1 MASTMT
7 HVVTVV
13 GFVLFINCF
22 NVGYAKSSRVGEYIK
37 NITIKHVPLII
48 NVALRHKI
56 HHVHPLNILLPQH
69 RD

>member
-22 NVGYAKSSRVGEYIK
+22 NVGYAKSSRVGEYINNYHK
-37 NITIKHVPLII
+37 KTRRTNYQC
-48 NVALRHKI
+48 LRFTKFYANS
-56 HHVHPLNILLPQH
+56 P
-69 RD
+69 